1 MLHKILFEIY
11 SFPQQLCRDLIHI
24 LLYIDIFIYLVTL
37 ELETVD
43 QEETIEQGVATD
55 SCFQNRT
62 RAAFSI
68 FTKLGISVSAIFSS
82 VYF

>member
-1 MLHKILFEIY
+1 MQGFNIY
-11 SFPQQLCRDLIHI
+11 
-24 LLYIDIFIYLVTL
+24 LLYIDIFIYFLAL
-37 ELETVD
+37 ELETID
-43 QEETIEQGVATD
+43 QQESTEQRVATD

-68 FTKLGISVSAIFSS
+68 FTKLGISASAVFSS